1 MYTGSVSGPLQGFWY
16 DISHDLII
24 KTGPSWVRGIALE
37 WFRNYLTNRRQY
49 VQINGKISNT
59 ETVAYGV
66 PQGFVL
72 GPLLFIIY
80 TNDLLQNFTNSKTI
94 LFADD
99 TTIFKSSNNI
109 ENLYKAMMNED
120 LNILEDC
127 FKVNKLSLNASK
139 TNHILFWNKKSEIS
153 NSNCKLII
161 NGEEIGLV
169 SKTKFLGIIID
180 EHLEWKYHIDMCKRK
195 ISSGN
200 YVLKSLKHILTTSV
214 LTTIYYS
221 MMHPYI
227 SYGLMLWGSAYKVIY
242 MWLRY
247 CRKKTI
253 RNVHIV

>member
-1 MYTGSVSGPLQGFWY
+1 MESG
-16 DISHDLII
+16 
-24 KTGPSWVRGIALE
+24 VALE

-59 ETVAYGV
+59 ETVTYGV
-66 PQGFVL
+66 PQGSVL

-80 TNDLLQNFTNSKTI
+80 TNDLPQSLTNSKTI

-109 ENLYKAMMNED
+109 EHLYKAMNED
-120 LNILEDC
+120 LKILEDW
-127 FKVNKLSLNASK
+127 FKANKLSLNASK
-139 TNHILFWNKKSEIS
+139 TNYILFRNKKSEIS
-153 NSNCKLII
+153 NNNCKLII

-200 YVLKSLKHILTTSV
+200 YVLRSLKHILTTSV

-221 MMHPYI
+221 MIHPYI
-227 SYGLMLWGSAYKVIY
+227 SYGLMLWGSAYTNNFY
-242 MWLRY
+242 M
-247 CRKKTI
+247 
-253 RNVHIV
+253 